1 MERRKIKVAK
11 LSKRNGFLAITEA
24 IENNDEATANA
35 IFSILSQSIQKD
47 RDNNS
52 FTEYIEL
59 SPKQAKLFKGKY
71 EQYLSED

>member
-1 MERRKIKVAK
+1 MAKI
-11 LSKRNGFLAITEA
+11 SRRNGFLAVTEA
-24 IENNDEATANA
+24 IENNDEDTANA

-59 SPKQAKLFKGKY
+59 STKQEKIFKGKY
-71 EQYLSED
+71 EKFIFD

>member
-1 MERRKIKVAK
+1 MAKI
-11 LSKRNGFLAITEA
+11 SRRNGFLAITEA
-24 IENNDEATANA
+24 IDNNDEATANA

-59 SPKQAKLFKGKY
+59 TTKQTKLFKGKY
-71 EQYLSED
+71 EQYLSEE